1 MKGEIMRT
9 ITLICAGG
17 FSSSILLK
25 EMEKS
30 SDKKG
35 LDIKFNAISES
46 KFDQYKDE
54 TDILLL
60 APQVRYLEKQILSKY
75 NMDNI
80 KIMIIDS
87 IDYGLMNGEKV
98 LTDALNL

>member
-1 MKGEIMRT
+1 MRT

-17 FSSSILLK
+17 FSSSILLR

-98 LTDALNL
+98 LTDALSL

>member
-1 MKGEIMRT
+1 MRT

-17 FSSSILLK
+17 FSSSILLS
-25 EMEKS
+25 EMKKS
-30 SDKKG
+30 ADKKG

-46 KFDQYKDE
+46 KFEQYKDE
-54 TDILLL
+54 TDVLLL
-60 APQVRYLEKQILSKY
+60 APQVRYLEKQMLRKY
-75 NMDNI
+75 NMDKI

>member
-1 MKGEIMRT
+1 MRT

-17 FSSSILLK
+17 FSSSMLLS
-25 EMEKS
+25 EMKKS
-30 SDKKG
+30 ADKKG

-46 KFDQYKDE
+46 KFEQYKDE
-54 TDILLL
+54 TDNLLL
-60 APQVRYLEKQILSKY
+60 APQIRYLEEQILSKY
-75 NMDNI
+75 NMDKI